1 MRLERVRNDHDHPR
15 LLRLLLTTLTTRM
28 TTRTSLHHPLMVSKK
43 KKKKKIQAHRTTA
56 VFPQLQP
63 KEHGHN
69 PGDDDWTIEGKHHH
83 HDNIT
88 NKKNSNS
95 IKHQEPR
102 RPPNRK
108 YEAVVTAL
116 KDDAVFVLQGRGW
129 IENISSS
136 NTINATTAAS
146 SGMVEIHGH
155 PLLASQW
162 YKFAMTSWSSC
173 WITVHLRN
181 SQRAR
186 MRILS
191 HNDEDSGSCS
201 FAVHNKTVRPTVLP
215 RSDGKRPSMP
225 SSKTTTTT
233 GESTT
238 MKSHSTIMLT
248 LPFFKT
254 HRSMTAITT
263 VLLVSNNNN

>member
-1 MRLERVRNDHDHPR
+1 
-15 LLRLLLTTLTTRM
+15 
-28 TTRTSLHHPLMVSKK
+28 
-43 KKKKKIQAHRTTA
+43 
-56 VFPQLQP
+56 
-63 KEHGHN
+63 
-69 PGDDDWTIEGKHHH
+69 
-83 HDNIT
+83 
-88 NKKNSNS
+88 
-95 IKHQEPR
+95 
-102 RPPNRK
+102 
-108 YEAVVTAL
+108 
-116 KDDAVFVLQGRGW
+116 
-129 IENISSS
+129 
-136 NTINATTAAS
+136 
-146 SGMVEIHGH
+146 MVEIHGH

-191 HNDEDSGSCS
+191 HDDEDSGSCS

-263 VLLVSNNNN
+263 VLQVSNNNNKRALCFVSFSRVPKVWASLHVCGTASIDSFPILLPIK